1 MNIASYFAS
10 IGFNV
15 NTKDIAK
22 VDKALNSI
30 EKRLNDF
37 RRRLNTSLGLDITR
51 ITLDQKK
58 LRALI
63 DNSLDIASAR
73 TVFQISRFNI
83 DQAALNRA
91 FAMSMRRATEFAS
104 NRVKIK
110 PDIILPV
117 PIKPETPL
125 EKPRVDTPV
134 AVKSRREK
142 PIVGQHALAP
152 QRERTR
158 AYAGVGGIGMGLF
171 GPVGYSALALAGG
184 GYGLSALNQRNQ
196 EVVSAQLQAQAVVQ
210 QAGGTVEQ
218 GRQSFQWLR
227 QQGDRIGFNY
237 LDASPDYN
245 KLLSGLTGAGM
256 SIEQG
261 QGVYKGFA
269 ELSRVNKLDRVQQ
282 QRVFRALSQIAG
294 KNKLQSEE
302 LTGQLARHI
311 WPLAA

>member
-1 MNIASYFAS
+1 MNIASYYAS

-15 NTKDIAK
+15 ETKDIAK
-22 VDKALNSI
+22 VDKALNSV

-73 TVFQISRFNI
+73 TVFQISRFDI
-83 DQAALNRA
+83 DQTALNRA

-110 PDIILPV
+110 PD
-117 PIKPETPL
+117 
-125 EKPRVDTPV
+125 V
-134 AVKSRREK
+134 AVPVSVKPQREK

-218 GRQSFQWLR
+218 GQQSFQWLR

-302 LTGQLARHI
+302 LNQYR
-311 WPLAA
+311 LAA